1 VTTYPD
7 LDNYEQLTDEV
18 YKYLDRLWK
27 FEVENDS
34 EMAADDQ
41 YLEPVKRTSQEYVWQ
56 LLGSAIDHLR
66 LVGESGQRQQE
77 SNPFA
82 FCTLIRTAITT
93 ASTALWILGADD
105 RATRRNRILQVVAA
119 DYASYI
125 RFRDTVKQGMSTP
138 EEAAAFDREGD
149 ILDERTGW
157 IIAEYVAPT
166 AKRRTTL
173 RQVEGEVSDTA
184 MVKSAGALLD
194 ASQFAG
200 DIDQGVE
207 LDAAWQLLS
216 GYAHGRPWAY
226 QAAKTTSG
234 PESPDGTA
242 PTTISGQDWQILGC
256 AALALALIRL
266 AFERAEALSRT

>member
-1 VTTYPD
+1 
-7 LDNYEQLTDEV
+7 
-18 YKYLDRLWK
+18 
-27 FEVENDS
+27 
-34 EMAADDQ
+34 MAADDQ

-105 RATRRNRILQVVAA
+105 RATRKKPDLQVVAA

-149 ILDERTGW
+149 ILDERDGS

-207 LDAAWQLLS
+207 LVAAWQIIQWLCPRPPLGVS
-216 GYAHGRPWAY
+216 GGEDNIPARSRRMAQRQQRSLRRGLADSRLRGVGAR
-226 QAAKTTSG
+226 T
-234 PESPDGTA
+234 D
-242 PTTISGQDWQILGC
+242 PTRI
-256 AALALALIRL
+256 
-266 AFERAEALSRT
+266 